1 MGPRAIAAER
11 ALESKKRKKLDRW
24 ARRLTEDPF
33 AGDQIPK
40 NRIPAALATRSGLV
54 ARLTNAWRF
63 ELPLAF
69 RGLYPVQGHPAIRVV
84 VLILEILSHKEYDRI
99 FGYR

>member
-1 MGPRAIAAER
+1 MGPRAVAAESF
-11 ALESKKRKKLDRW
+11 LEPKQRKKLAW
-24 ARRLTEDPF
+24 WIHRLNGDPF

-40 NRIPAALATRSGLV
+40 SRIPAGLATRSGFTT
-54 ARLTNAWRF
+54 RLTNAWRF

-69 RGLYPVQGHPAIRVV
+69 RGIYTVQGHPATGVV
-84 VLILEILSHKEYDRI
+84 VMILEILSHREYERL